1 MTAQDRGNNHADS
14 ELLDLA
20 DQKLIRDPFTSYTP
34 IREREQM
41 VRGGIPGVDP
51 MWVATR
57 HDDIRT
63 IMSGAHFTIDAK
75 TAPGGPVAHRTEQ
88 TWQARGMYA
97 EHEKYLRA
105 GIFDS
110 DGSDHRRLR
119 GLVTA
124 AFSPRRVA
132 ALRPRIKA
140 IATQLLDRLPEHAE
154 DGVVDLIEHFA
165 RPLPITVIC
174 ELIAVPEADRERW
187 RARSATLTAGVC
199 GDELG
204 DALAGMVDDA
214 HALVELHS
222 THPGSDLVSELLA
235 PHHRDR
241 LSTDELVALITNLVV
256 AGHITTVNLISNSTE
271 ALLTHPDQLTL
282 LREDPTLMP
291 HAVDEL
297 MRYCGPVVRALPR
310 YATCDTTV
318 GGTPVRTG
326 EAVLPIVSAANR
338 DPAVFA
344 EPDRLD
350 LTRTR
355 HSREPHLGF
364 GHGVHRC
371 LGAHLAQE
379 ETAIA
384 LTELLAR
391 VPELRLATDP
401 RDLQR
406 GSNPVNWHL
415 KALPV
420 RL

>member
-1 MTAQDRGNNHADS
+1 MTVEKQDTTDTDDGP
-14 ELLDLA
+14 LDLA
-20 DQKLIRDPFTSYTP
+20 DQELVRDPFTSYAHV
-34 IREREQM
+34 REREQM
-41 VRGGIPGVDP
+41 VRGHVQGVDP

-63 IMSGAHFTIDAK
+63 IMSDSRFTMDAATVPGA
-75 TAPGGPVAHRTEQ
+75 PVAHRTAQ
-88 TWQARGMYA
+88 TWQARGMHP

-105 GIFDS
+105 GIFDAE
-110 DGSDHRRLR
+110 GSDHRRLR

-132 ALRPRIKA
+132 ALRPRIDA

-154 DGVVDLIEHFA
+154 DGIVDLVEHFA

-174 ELIAVPEADRERW
+174 ELIAVPEADRDRW
-187 RARSATLTAGVC
+187 GARSATLAAGVC
-199 GDELG
+199 GGELG
-204 DALAGMVDDA
+204 EALAGMVDDA
-214 HALVELHS
+214 RTLIDRHT
-222 THPGSDLVSELLA
+222 THPGSDLISDLLD

-241 LSTDELVALITNLVV
+241 LSTDELVSLIANLVV
-256 AGHITTVNLISNSTE
+256 AGHITTVNLIANGTE
-271 ALLTHPDQLTL
+271 ALLTHPGQLAL

-318 GGTPVRTG
+318 GSTPVYAG

-338 DPAVFA
+338 DPAAFTD
-344 EPDRLD
+344 PDRFD
-350 LTRTR
+350 IGRTR
-355 HSREPHLGF
+355 RGREPHLGF
-364 GHGVHRC
+364 GHGAHRC

-379 ETAIA
+379 ETAVA
-384 LTELLAR
+384 LTALLNR
-391 VPELRLATDP
+391 VPDLQLATDP
-401 RDLQR
+401 EQLQR
-406 GSNPVNWHL
+406 GTNPVNWHL